1 MNFFKHIYILL
12 FGIFFSTTSVFADT
26 KINDDVSYVTEF
38 ATLNNN
44 VASVSLVWALNS
56 QTKEQNRILQAFLA
70 AKLNG
75 PIGNKSVGEVIDF
88 RIINDI
94 NFSIDAT
101 PKHLILTMQS
111 PKESFHTAVK
121 HTNQILKNFEINDI
135 WLKRKRH
142 SFRNISSTQ
151 LRTPEILEN
160 ELVDYVLFTGNNKI
174 LTKKNISS
182 EILRRPNQ
190 IILNARDFDFDD
202 ISNILLE
209 GLPTYDAILNNE
221 INKPPYKL
229 PNGVIHLEDK
239 KSTETLIF

>member
-94 NFSIDAT
+94 NFSID
-101 PKHLILTMQS
+101 LNL
-111 PKESFHTAVK
+111 ESLNTTFKLSGQFVSIK
-121 HTNQILKNFEINDI
+121 YF
-135 WLKRKRH
+135 
-142 SFRNISSTQ
+142 
-151 LRTPEILEN
+151 
-160 ELVDYVLFTGNNKI
+160 LFPIAFT
-174 LTKKNISS
+174 
-182 EILRRPNQ
+182 
-190 IILNARDFDFDD
+190 
-202 ISNILLE
+202 
-209 GLPTYDAILNNE
+209 
-221 INKPPYKL
+221 
-229 PNGVIHLEDK
+229 
-239 KSTETLIF
+239 